1 MPEWLPFSVG
11 YTSAMAHRLTDLE
24 PGTRVR
30 VLSLGGDGSE
40 SDPVYINQILRL
52 GLTPGTTFTMVRRA
66 PLGDPIE
73 IRLRGYS
80 LALRPEEASALDV
93 QVIE

>member
-1 MPEWLPFSVG
+1 
-11 YTSAMAHRLTDLE
+11 MAHRLTDLE

-30 VLSLGGDGSE
+30 VLSLTGDEST

-80 LALRPEEASALDV
+80 LALRPDEASVLDV

>member
-1 MPEWLPFSVG
+1 ME
-11 YTSAMAHRLTDLE
+11 RLIHAQ
-24 PGTRVR
+24 PGVRLR
-30 VLSLGGDGSE
+30 VLGLSQHE
-40 SDPVYINQILRL
+40 EHHRYVQQVMRL
-52 GLTPGTTFTMVRRA
+52 GLTPGTTFRVVRRA

-80 LALRPEEASALDV
+80 LALRPHEADVLDV